1 MSGIGLTGTR
11 CASHTSAQVG
21 EEYTEDR
28 DDHDVTE
35 ENRGDFIRGLSG
47 SPTNR
52 FDNDCLNI
60 GGCTRKVNDD
70 NDDDDDND
78 DSAERSTRAG
88 WRTADPGRTTG
99 RVREGCSTSARR

>member
-1 MSGIGLTGTR
+1 MLLTLLPR
-11 CASHTSAQVG
+11 SVKK
-21 EEYTEDR
+21 EYTEDR

-60 GGCTRKVNDD
+60 GGCTRKVHDD
-70 NDDDDDND
+70 NDDDIDDDND
-78 DSAERSTRAG
+78 NDDAAERSTRAG